1 MNVAVKAVNNKKEIN
16 PNIILEAVK
25 NNRPITIKTY
35 FLTQSTE
42 EYIRSIIELVM
53 GRVGK
58 TENIETCYNSVRGLV
73 VNATRANIKRIL
85 FKEMGLDIT
94 NPTEYLIGMEK
105 IEPKL
110 NEVHFPKYKA
120 ELTRQKLIVETTFN
134 FNPDMFS
141 VKVKNNFI
149 LLPHEYQLHS
159 KSGLDKN
166 SVNGSVVRVREVISN
181 GQIANTPSKV
191 VSLNQYKIDQQVLS
205 HVLNEDTKETIFK
218 LDIVLKDKNTFNTE
232 NFGQELNALFT
243 SYKEKFDK
251 VFKENVEG
259 LDTRDYLTV
268 SKDLAKSLTGL
279 RGRGD
284 FLNLYQRI
292 QNLDAQ
298 LYKEQQQ
305 LLANYGEHVFSAI
318 QDKLSKAKAESNEYI
333 SQIQRIG
340 KEVFEINK
348 KQIDEFAQQ
357 KDLEIEKQIKDS
369 IDRHKKKLE
378 DFNNSLDKRI
388 ENQSMIIKSQLSQ
401 EFEEMNRSSSDL
413 LKAAKNDIAKVKDE
427 LKADLESEIHIAE
440 IMKSDLF
447 QDIKNDKEI
456 LERTLTTVTEE
467 IQKIEKFQ
475 TNKDVMDNLIAQ
487 SEEAFWK
494 MSSNIEVIKAKEE
507 NINEYMNNINLL
519 ETAIRNTEREI
530 RELDQEKTEYLN
542 EKGKMVQTM
551 DTRLKQ
557 MEKFGEELKQKL
569 VEINSFERKINVI
582 SGALSEQ
589 VKKTKNVD
597 ETLAKFSKEVA
608 AFETK
613 KNELGRFISEVDQK
627 VALINS
633 KTADIKLLESKF
645 SHIERLMIDLSARHK
660 QIATMEARLDDV
672 KGNIEKL
679 LSQAETK
686 LNQMNSSLNSDGKA
700 PIKPKTK
707 KQTSPKFSSVL
718 KDLKESII
726 NLKKK
731 KLSAQEIASALDI
744 DEEMVSLILAM
755 Q

>member
-1 MNVAVKAVNNKKEIN
+1 
-16 PNIILEAVK
+16 ILEAVK
-25 NNRPITIKTY
+25 NNKPITIKTY
-35 FLTQSTE
+35 YLTESTE
-42 EYIRSIIELVM
+42 EYIRSIIQLVM

-110 NEVHFPKYKA
+110 TEIHFPKYKA

-149 LLPHEYQLHS
+149 LLPHEYQVYG
-159 KSGLDKN
+159 KSSSNDK
-166 SVNGSVVRVREVISN
+166 SSINGSVVRVREVISN
-181 GQIANTPSKV
+181 GQVAQTPSKV

-205 HVLNEDTKETIFK
+205 HVMNEDTKETIFK

-292 QNLDAQ
+292 QNLDSQ

-305 LLANYGEHVFSAI
+305 LLANYGEHVFTAI

-357 KDLEIEKQIKDS
+357 KDFEIEKQIKDS

-378 DFNNSLDKRI
+378 EFNDSLDKRI

-401 EFEEMNRSSSDL
+401 QMEDMNRSSADL
-413 LKAAKNDIAKVKDE
+413 LKSAKNEIAKVKEE

-440 IMKSDLF
+440 LMKSDLF
-447 QDIKNDKEI
+447 QDIKADKEV
-456 LERTLTTVTEE
+456 LERTLATVSEE
-467 IQKIEKFQ
+467 IQKIEKFH

-530 RELDQEKTEYLN
+530 RELNDEKTEYLN
-542 EKGKMVQTM
+542 EKGKMVQTI
-551 DTRLKQ
+551 DTRMKQ

-613 KNELGRFISEVDQK
+613 KNELGRFITEVDQK

-633 KTADIKLLESKF
+633 KTTDIKLLEAKF
-645 SHIERLMIDLSARHK
+645 NHIERLMIDLSARHK

-672 KGNIEKL
+672 KGNMEKL
-679 LSQAETK
+679 LSQAEIK
-686 LNQMNSSLNSDGKA
+686 MNQMSSVINNAEQKSSS
-700 PIKPKTK
+700 KPRAK
-707 KQTSPKFSSVL
+707 KQASPKFSSVL
-718 KDLKESII
+718 KDLKESIL

-731 KLSAQEIASALDI
+731 KLSPQEIASALDI
-744 DEEMVSLILAM
+744 DEEMVSMILAM